1 MNTISNLWGASLAYH
16 LKKIRD
22 KSKNTIVVAK
32 DAGQFE
38 KLAGDFS
45 FFFGNDGYLK
55 FPEYTIQPFEMARV
69 IPDIISERHK
79 TIHKLI
85 SNSSGNII
93 LVTLYSL
100 LKLLPNKEV
109 FKDSILEFKIS
120 DELHRDEIIYY
131 LDILGYVNVEVVTD
145 KGEFVFRGDLLDIYP
160 VTSDLPVR
168 VEFFDDEIESIYTYD
183 IDNFKPVKSLEKF
196 TLLPAT
202 DLICESAEIS
212 KKISNAQIKEKFEN
226 FGKFGGYFWYA
237 PYVYEKMDN
246 IIDYCSDDK
255 VIIFAFEDVEESL
268 NNFYYHLEE
277 RVKNVDSYL
286 INNFLTKKEF
296 GRLVDS
302 NSMIMVDYSGSPTEV
317 ENYKNMALK
326 LSYEKNNLYHSIENF
341 IDIIKSYK
349 DFKVIVAIDN
359 RKFEEVLRS
368 FLNDHNINVID
379 LKYYQDGLLS
389 GVYLLKSRLSG
400 GFIDEDDKIF
410 LACDFE
416 IFGFAKKRKKT
427 LSKRDAFKTNI
438 TDLQAGDYVVHI
450 DYGIGLYK
458 GLVHKEIGGVEGDFL
473 EIEYSD
479 KEILYVPIDSI
490 SSIQKYFG
498 SGSVEPK
505 LNSLKSSKWANLKQ
519 QAKKSAKKIAMDL
532 LKLYAERKAIK
543 RDAFYS
549 SDNIY
554 INMLE
559 DSFEYEETEDQLSAI
574 YDVYSDMQS
583 ERLMDRLICG
593 DVGFGKTEVAIRAA
607 CKAASSGKQV
617 AVICPTTILAKQH
630 FDTFTSRMKNL
641 PFKIDY
647 VSRFRTSKDTKR
659 ILSELSEG
667 KIDIII
673 GTHRLLSKDVV
684 FKDLGLL
691 IVDEEQRF
699 GVAHK
704 EKITNMKSNIDVLSM
719 SATPIPRTLQMSLSG
734 VRDISIIETPPIDR
748 LPVVTKLV
756 SRDEEIKEAIEYE
769 LKRGGQVYFLENN
782 VARINQTA
790 SWIKGLVPF
799 ARIDVAHG
807 QMTSNLVERSL
818 EKFYDGDT
826 DILVSS
832 TIIENGIDV
841 PNANSIIIKNAEN
854 FGLAQLY
861 QLKGRVGRS
870 NKRGYCYLYIKN
882 FNSLS
887 SVAKKR
893 IQIVE
898 QLSDLG
904 SGFKISSYDLQLR
917 GAGDLFGAE
926 QSGFVINIGYELYLQ
941 LIEEAV
947 DELKG
952 VKRNVVK
959 TEVQSSFPYFIPAE
973 YIKDPKV
980 RINYYNRIA
989 EITNFKDYR
998 YLYDEIRSIYGDIP
1012 EPVENLLWIMLIRNL
1027 ASMLNV
1033 VKIII
1038 LSGKVKLQFHEKVTF
1053 LEPNMF
1059 LDAMKKLNITGL
1071 FTGSFEFTLRE
1082 SVSIKLF
1089 ESTFKMLEYLN
1100 KILKDCELLAK

>member
-1 MNTISNLWGASLAYH
+1 MNIISNLWGASLSYH

-22 KSKNTIVVAK
+22 KSKNTFVVVR
-32 DAGQFE
+32 DTQQFE
-38 KLAGDFS
+38 KLSGDFS
-45 FFFGNDGYLK
+45 FFFGNDNCLK
-55 FPEYTIQPFEMARV
+55 FPEYTIQPFEMVRV
-69 IPDIISERHK
+69 MPDIISERVK
-79 TIHKLI
+79 TLYRL
-85 SNSSGNII
+85 SNTSGNII

-100 LKLLPNKEV
+100 LKLLPSKDIFKE
-109 FKDSILEFKIS
+109 SILEFKIS
-120 DELHRDEIIYY
+120 DELSRDEIIYY

-145 KGEFVFRGDLLDIYP
+145 KGEFAFRGDIFDIFP

-168 VEFFDDEIESIYTYD
+168 VEFFDEEIESIYTFD
-183 IDNFKPVKSLEKF
+183 IDNFKPVESLEKF

-202 DLICESAEIS
+202 DLIYESAEIS
-212 KKISNAQIKEKFEN
+212 KKIPDIQIKEKFEN

-237 PYVYEKMDN
+237 PYVYEKMGT
-246 IIDYCSDDK
+246 IFDYCAGDK
-255 VIIFAFEDVEESL
+255 EIIFAFDDIEESL
-268 NNFYYHLEE
+268 DNFYYHLEE
-277 RVKNVDSYL
+277 RLKDADNYL
-286 INNFLTKKEF
+286 INNFLRKKEF
-296 GRLVDS
+296 NALVKD
-302 NSMIMVDYSGSPTEV
+302 NVTVMVDYSGSPTVV

-326 LSYEKNNLYHSIENF
+326 LSYEKNNIYHSIENF
-341 IDIIKSYK
+341 IDILKSYK
-349 DFKVIVAIDN
+349 EFKVIVAIDN
-359 RKFEEVLRS
+359 KKFEEVLKT
-368 FLNDHNINVID
+368 FLNDHHIYVSE
-379 LKYYQDGLLS
+379 LKSYEDNLQK
-389 GVYLLKSRLSG
+389 GVYLLKKRLSG
-400 GFIDEDDKIF
+400 GFIDEEDKLF

-427 LSKRDAFKTNI
+427 LSKKDAFKTNI

-473 EIEYSD
+473 ELEYSGG
-479 KEILYVPIDSI
+479 EILYVPIDSI
-490 SSIQKYFG
+490 SQIQKYFG
-498 SGSVEPK
+498 SGHTEPK
-505 LNSLKSSKWANLKQ
+505 LNSLKSAKWANLKQ

-532 LKLYAERKAIK
+532 LKLYAERKATRGK
-543 RDAFYS
+543 SFYGE
-549 SDNIY
+549 DNAY
-554 INMLE
+554 LNMLE

-583 ERLMDRLICG
+583 DRPMDRLICG
-593 DVGFGKTEVAIRAA
+593 DVGFGKTEVAVRAA

-647 VSRFRTSKDTKR
+647 VSRFRTNKDIKR
-659 ILSELSEG
+659 ILAELCDG

-673 GTHRLLSKDVV
+673 GTHRLLSKDVT

-699 GVAHK
+699 GVSHK

-734 VRDISIIETPPIDR
+734 VRDISVIETPPVDR
-748 LPVVTKLV
+748 LPIVTKLV
-756 SRDEEIKEAIEYE
+756 SHDEEVKGAIEYE

-782 VARINQTA
+782 VARINETA
-790 SWIKGLVPF
+790 AWIKGLVPF

-807 QMTSNLVERSL
+807 QMSSNLVEKSL

-826 DILVSS
+826 DILVCS

-870 NKRGYCYLYIKN
+870 ARRGYCYLYIKN

-887 SVAKKR
+887 QLAKKR

-926 QSGFVINIGYELYLQ
+926 QSGFVVNIGYELYLQ

-947 DELKG
+947 NELKG
-952 VKRNVVK
+952 VKRNIVK
-959 TEVQSSFPYFIPAE
+959 TEVQSSYPYFIPAE
-973 YIKDPKV
+973 YIRDPKV
-980 RINYYNRIA
+980 RINYYNRTA
-989 EITNFKDYR
+989 EITNMEDYH
-998 YLYDEIRSIYGDIP
+998 YLHDEIHSIYGSLP

-1038 LSGKVKLQFHEKVTF
+1038 LSGKVKLQFHEKTAF
-1053 LEPNMF
+1053 LDPNMF
-1059 LDAMKKLNITGL
+1059 LEAMSKLNITGL
-1071 FTGSFEFTLRE
+1071 FTGSFEFTVRGAESLR
-1082 SVSIKLF
+1082 LF
-1089 ESTFKMLEYLN
+1089 EDTFKMLDYLN
-1100 KILKDCELLAK
+1100 EMLKNSELLAK

>member
-1 MNTISNLWGASLAYH
+1 MNTISNLWGASLSYH

-22 KSKNTIVVAK
+22 KNKNTFVVVK
-32 DAGQFE
+32 DTGQFE
-38 KLAGDFS
+38 KLSGDFS
-45 FFFGNDGYLK
+45 FFFGNDNYLK
-55 FPEYTIQPFEMARV
+55 FPEYTIQPFEMVRV
-69 IPDIISERHK
+69 IPDIISERVKTLHK
-79 TIHKLI
+79 I
-85 SNSSGNII
+85 SNRSGNIV

-100 LKLLPNKEV
+100 LKLLPTKEV
-109 FKDSILEFKIS
+109 FKESILEFKIS
-120 DELHRDEIIYY
+120 DELSRDEIIYY

-145 KGEFVFRGDLLDIYP
+145 KGEFAFRGDVFDIYP

-168 VEFFDDEIESIYTYD
+168 VEFFDEEIESIYTYD
-183 IDNFKPVKSLEKF
+183 IDNFKPVQSLEKF

-202 DLICESAEIS
+202 DLIYESAEIP
-212 KKISNAQIKEKFEN
+212 KKITDTQIKEKFEN

-237 PYVYEKMDN
+237 PYVYEKMDT
-246 IIDYCSDDK
+246 IFDYCAGDK
-255 VIIFAFEDVEESL
+255 EIIFAFDDVQESID
-268 NNFYYHLEE
+268 NFYYHLEE
-277 RVKNVDSYL
+277 RLKDVDSYL
-286 INNFLTKKEF
+286 INNFFRKKEL
-296 GRLVDS
+296 REVVA
-302 NSMIMVDYSGSPTEV
+302 NNAMVMVDYSVSPTIV
-317 ENYKNMALK
+317 ENYKNMTLR
-326 LSYEKNNLYHSIENF
+326 LSYEKNNIYHSVENF
-341 IDIIKSYK
+341 IDILKSYK
-349 DFKVIVAIDN
+349 EFKVIVAIDN
-359 RKFEEVLRS
+359 KKFEEVLKT
-368 FLNDHNINVID
+368 FLNDHHIYVSELKSYKED
-379 LKYYQDGLLS
+379 LDN
-389 GVYLLKSRLSG
+389 GVYLLKKRLSG
-400 GFIDEDDKIF
+400 GFIDEEDKIF

-427 LSKRDAFKTNI
+427 LSKKDPFKTNI

-473 EIEYSD
+473 ELEYSGG
-479 KEILYVPIDSI
+479 EILYVPIDSI
-490 SSIQKYFG
+490 SHIQKYFG
-498 SGSVEPK
+498 SGDGEPK
-505 LNSLKSSKWANLKQ
+505 LNSLKSAKWANLKQ

-532 LKLYAERKAIK
+532 LKLYAERKATRGK
-543 RDAFYS
+543 AFYGD
-549 SDNIY
+549 DNTY
-554 INMLE
+554 LNMLE
-559 DSFEYEETEDQLSAI
+559 DSFEYEETEDQLAAI

-583 ERLMDRLICG
+583 DRPMDRLICG

-607 CKAASSGKQV
+607 CKAASCGKQV

-647 VSRFRTSKDTKR
+647 VSRFRTSKDIKK
-659 ILSELSEG
+659 ILAELSEG
-667 KIDIII
+667 KIDIIV

-699 GVAHK
+699 GVSHK

-734 VRDISIIETPPIDR
+734 VRDISVIETPPVDR
-748 LPVVTKLV
+748 LPIVTKLV
-756 SRDEEIKEAIEYE
+756 SHDEEVKWAIEYE
-769 LKRGGQVYFLENN
+769 LKRGGQLYFLENN
-782 VARINQTA
+782 VARIKETA
-790 SWIKGLVPF
+790 AWIKGLAPF
-799 ARIDVAHG
+799 ARIDIAHG
-807 QMTSNLVERSL
+807 QMSSNLVEKSL

-826 DILVSS
+826 DILVCS

-841 PNANSIIIKNAEN
+841 PNANTIIIKNAEN
-854 FGLAQLY
+854 FGLSQLY

-870 NKRGYCYLYIKN
+870 TKRGYCYLYIKN

-887 SVAKKR
+887 QLAKKR

-926 QSGFVINIGYELYLQ
+926 QSGFVVNIGYELYLQ

-947 DELKG
+947 NELKG

-959 TEVQSSFPYFIPAE
+959 TEVQSSYPYFIPAE
-973 YIKDPKV
+973 YIRDPKL

-989 EITNFKDYR
+989 EITNIEDYH
-998 YLYDEIRSIYGDIP
+998 YLYNEIRSIYGDVP
-1012 EPVENLLWIMLIRNL
+1012 DAVENLLWIMLIRNV

-1038 LSGKVKLQFHEKVTF
+1038 LSGKVKLQFHEKTAF
-1053 LEPNMF
+1053 LDQNMF
-1059 LDAMKKLNITGL
+1059 LEAINKLNITGL
-1071 FTGSFEFTLRE
+1071 FTGSFEFTLRGSE
-1082 SVSIKLF
+1082 SAILF
-1089 ESTFKMLEYLN
+1089 EKTFKMLDYLN
-1100 KILKDCELLAK
+1100 KILKNSELLAK

>member
-1 MNTISNLWGASLAYH
+1 MNTISNLWGASLSYH

-22 KSKNTIVVAK
+22 KSKNTFVVVK
-32 DAGQFE
+32 DTGQFE
-38 KLAGDFS
+38 KLSGDFS
-45 FFFGNDGYLK
+45 IFFGNDNYLK
-55 FPEYTIQPFEMARV
+55 FPEYTIQPFEMVRV
-69 IPDIISERHK
+69 IPDIISERVK
-79 TIHKLI
+79 TLHKL
-85 SNSSGNII
+85 SKRSGNIV

-100 LKLLPNKEV
+100 LKLLPTKEV
-109 FKDSILEFKIS
+109 FEESILEFKIS
-120 DELHRDEIIYY
+120 DELSRDEIIYY

-145 KGEFVFRGDLLDIYP
+145 KGEFAFRGDLFDIYP

-168 VEFFDDEIESIYTYD
+168 VEFFDEEIESIYTYD
-183 IDNFKPVKSLEKF
+183 IDNFKPVQSLEKF

-202 DLICESAEIS
+202 DLIYESAEIP
-212 KKISNAQIKEKFEN
+212 KKITDTQIKEKFEN

-237 PYVYEKMDN
+237 PYVYEKMDT
-246 IIDYCSDDK
+246 IFDYCAGDK
-255 VIIFAFEDVEESL
+255 EIIFAFDDVEESL
-268 NNFYYHLEE
+268 DNFYYHLEE
-277 RVKNVDSYL
+277 RLKDVDAYL
-286 INNFLTKKEF
+286 INNFLRKKEL
-296 GRLVDS
+296 REVVA
-302 NSMIMVDYSGSPTEV
+302 NNAMVMVDYSVRPTVV

-326 LSYEKNNLYHSIENF
+326 LSYEKNNIYHSIENF
-341 IDIIKSYK
+341 IDILKNYK
-349 DFKVIVAIDN
+349 EFKVIVAIDN
-359 RKFEEVLRS
+359 KKFEEVLKT
-368 FLNDHNINVID
+368 FLNDYHIYVSELKSWEED
-379 LKYYQDGLLS
+379 LDN
-389 GVYLLKSRLSG
+389 GVYLLKKRLSG
-400 GFIDEDDKIF
+400 GFIDEEDKIF

-427 LSKRDAFKTNI
+427 LSKKDAFKTNI

-458 GLVHKEIGGVEGDFL
+458 GLVHKEIGGVESDFL
-473 EIEYSD
+473 ELEYSGG
-479 KEILYVPIDSI
+479 EILYVPIDSI
-490 SSIQKYFG
+490 SHVQKYFS
-498 SGSVEPK
+498 SGHGEPK
-505 LNSLKSSKWANLKQ
+505 LNSLKSAKWANLKQ

-532 LKLYAERKAIK
+532 LKLYAERKATRGK
-543 RDAFYS
+543 AFDGG
-549 SDNIY
+549 DNTY
-554 INMLE
+554 LNMLE
-559 DSFEYEETEDQLSAI
+559 DSFEYEETEDQLAAI

-583 ERLMDRLICG
+583 DRPMDRLICG

-607 CKAASSGKQV
+607 CKAASCGKQV

-647 VSRFRTSKDTKR
+647 VSRFRTSKDIKK
-659 ILSELSEG
+659 ILAELSEG

-699 GVAHK
+699 GVSHK

-734 VRDISIIETPPIDR
+734 IRDISVIETPPVDR

-756 SRDEEIKEAIEYE
+756 SHDEEVKWAIEYE

-782 VARINQTA
+782 VARINETA
-790 SWIKGLVPF
+790 TWIKGLAPF

-807 QMTSNLVERSL
+807 QMSSNLVEKSL

-826 DILVSS
+826 DILVCS

-870 NKRGYCYLYIKN
+870 TKRGYCYLYIKN
-882 FNSLS
+882 FNGLS
-887 SVAKKR
+887 QLAKKR

-926 QSGFVINIGYELYLQ
+926 QSGFVVNIGYELYLQ

-947 DELKG
+947 NELKG

-959 TEVQSSFPYFIPAE
+959 TEVQSSYPYFIPAE
-973 YIKDPKV
+973 YIRDPKL

-989 EITNFKDYR
+989 EITNIEDYH
-998 YLYDEIRSIYGDIP
+998 YLYNEIRSIYGDVP
-1012 EPVENLLWIMLIRNL
+1012 DPVENLLWIMLIRNL

-1038 LSGKVKLQFHEKVTF
+1038 LSGKVKLQFHEKTVF
-1053 LEPNMF
+1053 LGPNMF
-1059 LDAMKKLNITGL
+1059 LEAMNKLNITGL
-1071 FTGSFEFTLRE
+1071 FTGSFEFTLRGSE
-1082 SVSIKLF
+1082 SAILF
-1089 ESTFKMLEYLN
+1089 ENTFKMLDYLN
-1100 KILKDCELLAK
+1100 KILKNSELLAK